1 MAEELSE
8 GEFLAGYYIRRVRNF
23 YIIEKIEN
31 FFNAINEAY
40 ERSQEERER
49 KIKERGKI
57 FDEEIKVENKDED
70 EIQKEEE
77 KKGYFL

>member
-1 MAEELSE
+1 MRT
-8 GEFLAGYYIRRVRNF
+8 G
-23 YIIEKIEN
+23 K
-31 FFNAINEAY
+31 
-40 ERSQEERER
+40 R